1 VVVPRALRSLYVAAE
16 SQRRQGRARGL
27 APRTPF
33 HFFQN
38 LPYVLPWGLWVKS
51 GREETVFSNFGFDFH
66 LSSGL
71 GLEKKK
77 SKEKK
82 KKRKMYTQEDNERLT
97 EKAQIK
103 IMWKKFQTSFFF

>member
-38 LPYVLPWGLWVKS
+38 LPHVLPWGLWVKS

-77 SKEKK
+77 IKTLERSRGIILRSQTEPGIPHFPIR
-82 KKRKMYTQEDNERLT
+82 RK
-97 EKAQIK
+97 
-103 IMWKKFQTSFFF
+103 TS